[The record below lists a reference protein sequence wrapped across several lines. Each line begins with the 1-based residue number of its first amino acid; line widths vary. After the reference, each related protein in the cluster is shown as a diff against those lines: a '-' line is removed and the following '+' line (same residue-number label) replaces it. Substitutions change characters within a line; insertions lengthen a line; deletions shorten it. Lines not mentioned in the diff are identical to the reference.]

1 MADFRRKKQFTTRVP
16 RLKVEAGLPA
26 GTYVFQLQVEDQ
38 SGNRSNL
45 DRVKV
50 RIVERQ
56 IPIRPIDEGDLRIDR
71 VLRTGPFDRRP

>member
-1 MADFRRKKQFTTRVP
+1 MADFRRKKQFTTREP
-16 RLKVEAGLPA
+16 RLKVDAGLPA

-50 RIVERQ
+50 RIIENRE
-56 IPIRPIDEGDLRIDR
+56 PIRPIDRGDLRIDR